1 MKKLAAVAAK
11 AFFFFIGW
19 ALLVGFLS
27 VPDQENPA
35 VWRFYAELIPF
46 LCIIGINILFR
57 SVDRRNKISIFY
69 HTAPVKNCL
78 MAMAAG
84 VLWLG
89 ASYLILAGI
98 GVVKIGGYHAVPL
111 LWLWLFSAFIN
122 TAMQELLVRG
132 YLYQMIKSNYN
143 VFAAAVVTSSL
154 FTLLHGGAFEAGIIP
169 VLNVLTMSFL
179 MTIVLEYTKSLLA
192 PIIMHFIW
200 NGVGAV
206 ILGGVSLADDYPHL
220 FTARFG
226 GHPLLS
232 GGSCMLE
239 GSIIVLFMNLI
250 FIFLFGILMTKR
262 HKQTI

>member
-57 SVDRRNKISIFY
+57 SVDRRNKINIFY

-98 GVVKIGGYHAVPL
+98 GVVKIGGYHAVPM
-111 LWLWLFSAFIN
+111 LWLWLLSVFIN

-143 VFAAAVVTSSL
+143 VIAAAVVTSSL

-200 NGVGAV
+200 NGIGAV
-206 ILGGVSLADDYPHL
+206 ILGSVSLADDYPHL
-220 FTARFG
+220 FTVQFSG
-226 GHPLLS
+226 NTLLS